1 MLSEEKKMDP
11 ISIVAIAVIASLGVG
26 FGAGW
31 GLKPDASVKAIE
43 AQTEAIEALQTGN
56 AALISEVQQVALEE
70 AQRETKIADKLTN
83 VPPQCIKELGGDPM
97 TLECAWAWCV
107 RTGESEKQRCEQSG
121 LTMELISRFKKQSAG
136 N

>member
-1 MLSEEKKMDP
+1 MSNEERKMDP

-31 GLKPDASVKAIE
+31 GLKPDASVEAIE
-43 AQTEAIEALQTGN
+43 AQTKSIEALQAGN
-56 AALISEVQQVALEE
+56 SELVTQVQKVALEE